1 MAETIKMPKLGFD
14 MQEGTLVR
22 WVRQE
27 GEAVEKGQVLAEIET
42 DKATVEVEASVSGI
56 VHRHLVEQ
64 GAVVPVGTPIAIIAA
79 PGETVAEEPVA
90 GVSPA
95 KNVEEAAEKEAVSLA
110 QPSVSGEEQRIK
122 ASPLAKRLAKEHQ
135 VDLNAVQGS
144 GPGGRIVRKDIEAY
158 LAMIRTAVPQAVEV
172 PIPTPSASTSSAPS
186 SGFTLPVWTALG
198 SVPADETVP
207 MDRLRQAIGRRMVDS
222 KQNYPHFYITRSF
235 NVEALMALREQ
246 INQVMPEGQKLTLN
260 DFVIKA
266 VALALRS
273 YPNLNASISGNAILR
288 HGRVNIGV
296 AVAVEGGLLT
306 VVCKDA
312 DQKPLRVISS
322 EIRDMV
328 SRARQGKVRPEDI
341 EGSTFSISNLG
352 MFDVENFMAI
362 INPPESGILAVGAAQ
377 KVPVVVGDEIKPGL
391 RMKATLS
398 ADHRVTDG
406 AETAQFMQVLARYL
420 ENPILLLV

>member
-27 GEAVEKGQVLAEIET
+27 GEGIEKGQVLAEIET
-42 DKATVEVEASVSGI
+42 DKATVEVESTVTGV
-56 VHRHLVEQ
+56 VHRHLVDQ
-64 GAVVPVGTPIAIIAA
+64 GAIVPVGTPIAIITA
-79 PGETVAEEPVA
+79 PGEVVSEEPTPELSSKA
-90 GVSPA
+90 T
-95 KNVEEAAEKEAVSLA
+95 VEEKVEPQASQTIGV
-110 QPSVSGEEQRIK
+110 PMVEESQRVK
-122 ASPLAKRLAKEHQ
+122 ASPLARRIAREHH
-135 VDLNAVQGS
+135 VDLNAIRGS

-158 LAMIRTAVPQAVEV
+158 LAMMKAPVQQPVEIVEALPSEPVP
-172 PIPTPSASTSSAPS
+172 PSV
-186 SGFTLPVWTALG
+186 TLPVWTGTAN
-198 SVPADETVP
+198 VPADEIVP

-222 KQNYPHFYITRSF
+222 KQNYPHFYVTRSF
-235 NVEALMALREQ
+235 NVEALLSLREQ
-246 INQVMPEGQKLTLN
+246 INQLMPEGQKLTVN

-266 VALALRS
+266 VALALRN
-273 YPNLNASISGNAILR
+273 YPNLNASISGTNIVR
-288 HGRVNIGV
+288 HGHVNIGV

-312 DQKPLRVISS
+312 DLKPVRTISA

-352 MFDVENFMAI
+352 MFEVEHFVAI
-362 INPPESGILAVGAAQ
+362 INPPESAILAVGAAQ
-377 KVPVVVGDEIKPGL
+377 KVPVVVGDEIKPGI

-406 AETAQFMQVLARYL
+406 AEAAQFMQVLARYI
-420 ENPILLLV
+420 ENPISLLV

>member
-95 KNVEEAAEKEAVSLA
+95 KNVEETAEKEAVALA

-135 VDLNAVQGS
+135 VDLNAVRGS

-172 PIPTPSASTSSAPS
+172 PIPSEATTPASASAVA
-186 SGFTLPVWTALG
+186 LPVWTAPA
-198 SVPADETVP
+198 SVPADETFP

-406 AETAQFMQVLARYL
+406 AEAAQFMQVLARYL

>member
-27 GEAVEKGQVLAEIET
+27 GEAIEKGQVLAEIET
-42 DKATVEVEASVSGI
+42 DKATVEVETTVSG
-56 VHRHLVEQ
+56 VVYRHLVEQ
-64 GAVVPVGTPIAIIAA
+64 GAIVPVGTPIAIITA
-79 PGETVAEEPVA
+79 PGEVVSEEPTSE
-90 GVSPA
+90 VSPKA
-95 KNVEEAAEKEAVSLA
+95 STEESVEM
-110 QPSVSGEEQRIK
+110 QPSGPASGPVIEEVQRIK
-122 ASPLAKRLAKEHQ
+122 ASPLAKRLAQEHQ
-135 VDLNAVQGS
+135 IDLNAIRGS
-144 GPGGRIVRKDIEAY
+144 GPGGRVVRKDIEAY
-158 LAMIRTAVPQAVEV
+158 LEMIKT
-172 PIPTPSASTSSAPS
+172 SAPKPS
-186 SGFTLPVWTALG
+186 EVAGAAPPEPVPPSVILPVWTGMAN
-198 SVPADETVP
+198 VPADEVVT

-222 KQNYPHFYITRSF
+222 KQNYPHFYVTRSF
-235 NVEALMALREQ
+235 NVEALLSLREQ
-246 INQVMPEGQKLTLN
+246 INQLMPDGQKLTLN

-266 VALALRS
+266 VALALRN
-273 YPNLNASISGNAILR
+273 YPNLNASVSGTNIVR
-288 HGRVNIGV
+288 HGHVNIGV

-312 DQKPLRVISS
+312 DLKPVRTISA

-352 MFDVENFMAI
+352 MFDVEHFVAI
-362 INPPESGILAVGAAQ
+362 INPPESAILAVGAAQ
-377 KVPVVVGDEIKPGL
+377 KVPVVVGDEIKPGI

-406 AETAQFMQVLARYL
+406 AEAAQFMQALARYI
-420 ENPILLLV
+420 ENPVLLLV

>member
-27 GEAVEKGQVLAEIET
+27 GETIEKGQVLAEIET
-42 DKATVEVEASVSGI
+42 DKATVEVESSVSGV

-64 GAVVPVGTPIAIIAA
+64 GAVVPVGAPIAIIAA
-79 PGETVAEEPVA
+79 PGEKVTEEP
-90 GVSPA
+90 
-95 KNVEEAAEKEAVSLA
+95 EKELSTPKELE
-110 QPSVSGEEQRIK
+110 SVTQEAIAISDESMQGEDSSKRVK
-122 ASPLAKRLAKEHQ
+122 ASPLARHLAKEYK
-135 VDLNAVQGS
+135 VDITAVRGS

-158 LAMIRTAVPQAVEV
+158 LEMMKTTVSLPVEV
-172 PIPTPSASTSSAPS
+172 PPGVSSATKQAEEKPAH
-186 SGFTLPVWTALG
+186 TPVWSGATNI
-198 SVPADETVP
+198 PEDEIVP

-235 NVEALMALREQ
+235 NVEALLALREQ
-246 INQVMPEGQKLTLN
+246 VNQVLPEGQKLTLN

-273 YPNLNASISGNAILR
+273 YSNLNASISGNTIHR
-288 HGRVNIGV
+288 HGHVNIGV

-306 VVCKDA
+306 VVTKDA
-312 DQKPLRVISS
+312 DQKPLRVISA

-328 SRARQGKVRPEDI
+328 TRARQGKVRPEDI

-362 INPPESGILAVGAAQ
+362 INPPECAILAVGAAQ
-377 KVPVVVGDEIKPGL
+377 KVPVVADDVIKPGI

-406 AETAQFMQVLARYL
+406 AEAAQFMQVLARYL
-420 ENPILLLV
+420 ENPVSLLI